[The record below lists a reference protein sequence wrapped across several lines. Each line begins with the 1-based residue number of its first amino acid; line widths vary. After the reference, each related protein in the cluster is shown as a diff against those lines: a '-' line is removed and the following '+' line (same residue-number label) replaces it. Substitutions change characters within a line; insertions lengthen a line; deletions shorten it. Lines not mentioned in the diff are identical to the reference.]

1 VVPAPTNSEL
11 NHMIDENIH
20 SEKARNIMRRK
31 LVDGVSYYD
40 LADETGMS
48 IRGLK
53 YLVKRNKELL

>member
-1 VVPAPTNSEL
+1 
-11 NHMIDENIH
+11 
-20 SEKARNIMRRK
+20 MRRK
-31 LVDGVSYYD
+31 LVDGVSYYA

>member
-1 VVPAPTNSEL
+1 
-11 NHMIDENIH
+11 MIDENIH